1 MHITTE
7 DLALIANTVRT
18 LSMDAVQKANSGHP
32 GMPMG
37 CADIAAVL
45 WAQVMIYNPA
55 DPGWAN
61 RDRFILSAGHGS
73 MLLYSMLHMSGYDL
87 TLDDIKNFR
96 QLNSKTPGH
105 PEFRHTPGVETTTG
119 PLGQGFANA
128 VGMAYAAK
136 MLGREFNAPGTPLI
150 DHRIYAIVS
159 DGDIMEGV
167 ASEAASLA
175 GHLGLGNI
183 VFVYDSNGISIEGS
197 TDLTFSEDV
206 ADRFRSYNWHV
217 QKIDGH
223 NYEEIFD
230 ALTVAKHETE
240 KPSIIIARTDIA
252 KGSPNKQGTA
262 DSHGAPLGDEE
273 IRNAK
278 ECIGCC
284 VDDFFCVPERV
295 YEIFNDRNNDLKELY
310 TQWQEFSQ
318 KILQGDTGARWKSFF
333 ATPDINA
340 LREKLPS
347 FETGTSVA
355 TRNAGGKILEAL
367 FKELP
372 NLMGGSADLGPSNKT
387 FVKGFDESGKNAL
400 GRNIHFG
407 IREHAMGSFMNGIA
421 YYGGFIPF
429 GSTFFVFMD
438 YMRPPVRIA
447 ALSGLQSVFVFTHD
461 SIFVGED
468 GPTHQP
474 VEQLAAARA
483 IPNLTV
489 IRPADAEETREA
501 WLAAIANISGPTA
514 LLLTR
519 QNLPVL
525 ERSKGAPATDLHK
538 GAYIVYSAG
547 TTPDVL
553 ILASGTEVHPGVEAA
568 LKLKDQN
575 INAAVISFPS
585 WELFDKQSGDYKK
598 SILPPSVTKRVVIEA
613 GISMG
618 WEKYAGPDALFITME
633 SFGTSAPAE
642 LLAEKYGFTTEHAI
656 KKISAYCR

>member
-1 MHITTE
+1 MHITNE

-45 WAQVMIYNPA
+45 WAQVMIYNSS

-87 TLDDIKNFR
+87 SLDDIKNFR
-96 QLNSKTPGH
+96 QLDSKTPGH
-105 PEFRHTPGVETTTG
+105 PEFSHTPGVETTTG

-136 MLGREFNAPGTPLI
+136 MLGKEFNIPGKPLI

-183 VFVYDSNGISIEGS
+183 VFVYDSNGISIEGA

-206 ADRFRSYNWHV
+206 EERFRSYNWHV

-223 NYEEIFD
+223 NYGEIFN

-273 IRNAK
+273 IRNTK

-284 VDDFFCVPERV
+284 VDDVFCVPERV
-295 YEIFNDRNNDLKELY
+295 YEIFNERNNELKNLY
-310 TQWQEFSQ
+310 TQWQESSQ
-318 KILQGDTGARWKSFF
+318 KVLQGDTGTRWKSFF
-333 ATPDINA
+333 ANPEIET
-340 LREKLPS
+340 LRGKLPS
-347 FETGTSVA
+347 FETGASIA
-355 TRNAGGKILEAL
+355 TRSAGGKILESL
-367 FKELP
+367 FRELP
-372 NLMGGSADLGPSNKT
+372 NIIGGSADLGPSNKT
-387 FVKGFDESGKNAL
+387 FVKGFDESGRNTL

-407 IREHAMGSFMNGIA
+407 IREHAMGSFVNGIA

-429 GSTFFVFMD
+429 GATFFVFMD

-447 ALSGLQSVFVFTHD
+447 ALSGLQAVFVFTHD

-501 WLAAIANISGPTA
+501 WLAAIENTSGPTA
-514 LLLTR
+514 MLLTR

-525 ERSKGAPATDLHK
+525 DRPKAPASDLHK
-538 GAYIVYSAG
+538 GAYSVYSAG
-547 TTPDVL
+547 GNADVL
-553 ILASGTEVHPGVEAA
+553 ILASGSEVHLAVEAA
-568 LKLKDQN
+568 QMLKGKN
-575 INAAVISFPS
+575 INADVISFPS
-585 WELFDKQSGDYKK
+585 WELFEKQSPEYKN
-598 SILPPSVTKRVVIEA
+598 SILPPSVMKRVVIEA

-618 WEKYAGPDALFITME
+618 WERYAGPDALFITMDG
-633 SFGTSAPAE
+633 FGSSAPAE
-642 LLAEKYGFTTEHAI
+642 LLAEKYGFTAGQAAG
-656 KKISAYCR
+656 KISDYCR